1 MKYNRPLGRLKQV
14 PHAQISTIKKSI
26 LILDVTELSWKCNMK
41 SVSHPGVKL
50 VLAKFSDV
58 CQKYTLLEVL
68 LPA

>member
-1 MKYNRPLGRLKQV
+1 
-14 PHAQISTIKKSI
+14 
-26 LILDVTELSWKCNMK
+26 MK

-58 CQKYTLLEVL
+58 CQIYTLLEVL